1 MDEGN
6 LSQEFR
12 LKNIDKTRN
21 YLTEEIDRN
30 ELMIEKHK
38 KVCATLNY
46 IEHFL
51 ILGSAFTGRVSISVF
66 ASLVGIPIG
75 ITSSSIRLKICPIT
89 AAIKKYKSIIK
100 KKNKKHDE
108 IKLLAK
114 SKLRRTEALISKALI
129 DLNVAH
135 DESLLINNVLREY
148 NEMKEKIK
156 N

>member
-12 LKNIDKTRN
+12 LKNTDKTRN
-21 YLTEEIDRN
+21 CLTEEIDRN

-51 ILGSAFTGRVSISVF
+51 ILGSAFTGCVSISVF

-89 AAIKKYKSIIK
+89 AAIKIYKSIIK
-100 KKNKKHDE
+100 KKKKNPNKIAFLPKSNLNSIEVLIPKASIYSFISHDN
-108 IKLLAK
+108 LF
-114 SKLRRTEALISKALI
+114 
-129 DLNVAH
+129 
-135 DESLLINNVLREY
+135 
-148 NEMKEKIK
+148 
-156 N
+156 